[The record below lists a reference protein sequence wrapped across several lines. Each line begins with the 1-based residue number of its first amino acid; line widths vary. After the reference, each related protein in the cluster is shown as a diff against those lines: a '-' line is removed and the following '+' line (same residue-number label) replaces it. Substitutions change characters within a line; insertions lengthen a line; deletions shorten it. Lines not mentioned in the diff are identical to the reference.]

1 MKEERRGSVEVE
13 LMGQKIRLR
22 SANGEEYI
30 KKVSEYVDQE
40 IKRVQKAIGS
50 ASSLNIALL
59 AAMNIADNHF
69 GVLQKQ
75 QVAVDSL
82 LESTDK
88 LVSYIDERL
97 VK

>member
-40 IKRVQKAIGS
+40 IKKVQKAIGS

-59 AAMNIADNHF
+59 AAMNIADNYY
-69 GVLQKQ
+69 VNLQNQ
-75 QVAVDSL
+75 QAAVNGL
-82 LESTDK
+82 LAKTDK
-88 LVSYIDERL
+88 LISYIDERL
-97 VK
+97 E